1 MFRRRYRRT
10 LPATIKVWLYHW
22 RAFQFE
28 HSRWII
34 FWTLRELREHYR
46 LWRMRPA
53 ILAKPR
59 SLMVEGKQVYHYQ
72 SDGPSCGYIM
82 VPIKDAPLV
91 VCKGASDHWKKAEP
105 YLFNSNIDDTAY
117 EVFPNHNRSGD

>member
-1 MFRRRYRRT
+1 MKMFRRRYRRT

-22 RAFQFE
+22 RVFQFE
-28 HSRWII
+28 HSRWIP

-59 SLMVEGKQVYHYQ
+59 SLMVKGQQVYYYRIGTFGQ
-72 SDGPSCGYIM
+72 AELVVITDDNNEPPAGPS
-82 VPIKDAPLV
+82 PLFRDWSQFE
-91 VCKGASDHWKKAEP
+91 KH
-105 YLFNSNIDDTAY
+105 LFNKDIDHTARKLGY
-117 EVFPNHNRSGD
+117 EL